1 MNNSSLSIMFPQDF
15 EISNEEKPP
24 KIYSNVLTN
33 EKGISSYLYI
43 LLFYDKYT
51 ENEEDLQ
58 EDAEKLRLSSTSDLI
73 KVFYCPIS
81 IIILSYSNNLDFF
94 DKLLKEYYRIIKFN
108 INIILNEKE
117 IEENNIESAPPNV
130 IENNNNNNN
139 NNNIENNNNIYKKLL
154 FYQKIELLN
163 YLNYSYE
170 ILHPPNKTILNFNL
184 RFSQIKYC
192 SQSNIEIPTNEIC
205 IKILFNCLEISTII
219 NLYIALLF
227 EKYIILIGNQNQMLF
242 CICEGLKKLLFPF
255 RWLHTYVPILPKQLF
270 NFLDSPSPY
279 FFGIKSNLIDPIE
292 LNKQYPSHIIC
303 DINSSTIY
311 GNVSSLKL
319 PLNEELKIKKKL
331 MLLKNKNINFYDDVI
346 IDNVNFSNLNNKN
359 IEFEDVDFSL
369 SFNQNV
375 QKIFFRIFKNNLYR
389 IKKEYMFNNNNTFD
403 SKSFLRLFDDN
414 KEYKLFFDKIINTYA
429 FEFFILYMHY
439 FDDSN
444 SRLFNLICK
453 NNNKNLD
460 NNNNY
465 YNFEFS
471 LFDNIFL
478 DNNNNN
484 NNHTEKSNNTNNNND
499 NNNNENNTNNN
510 NDNNNNYKKFYFEIS
525 NLIEQNKEKKIK
537 KNNFVSL
544 PFYDNNN
551 GFLHF
556 ISNYSNLIS
565 YKEVIMKEINHL
577 FNELKE
583 NSIQINR
590 INNKNINIPNNE
602 NNKSFFYMV
611 LATYLI
617 ENINLEKNSNE
628 NNEFIFKMFVNSYE
642 KNRIEFPRN
651 IFYLFLDKL
660 STNQLNIFH
669 NTKFNFINKSILFQR
684 NKKEKIK
691 NKLMVINTNFD
702 SDDEDEESLSENDD
716 KNSVLNNSKIYPK
729 YKYKKLKTLSYKDI
743 NLNSILERKKNQKSS
758 NKISLCKIDD
768 KIIFDDEKYTK
779 MKVNVIDG
787 NKENDN
793 NNNNNNEI
801 NFNNNN
807 NNNNNKNNN
816 NNNNNNKNKNNNNN
830 IHNKNYSLFNINN
843 KIIDNNNIEKNNNLN
858 NDPLGLCE
866 KICVSLVSFCLK
878 VKIER
883 YSQSFIDSSEL
894 RKLKDN
900 DFFEIT
906 KLILSLK
913 NISLNQLYLNKT
925 YYYCFWLNL
934 FNFLTIFSII
944 YKGEVCS
951 SYFEWQRFLKN
962 SYFSIGKFEISLY
975 EIQTKILITSEVTK
989 RIYGENI
996 KYDIPN
1002 FKKYEPFDNIIN
1014 YGISIPTLSSPS
1026 LRIYFPFNF
1035 KENLMLNANEFF
1047 SRLFK
1052 IDFQNIVIEM
1062 PEYLSWINP
1071 KFVKEINDYK
1081 NLLPKELI
1089 NYIISNKN
1097 IIQTVVCKYDW
1108 KETFENFKNVSNF

>member
-1 MNNSSLSIMFPQDF
+1 MFPQDF

-73 KVFYCPIS
+73 KVFYCPVS
-81 IIILSYSNNLDFF
+81 IIILSYCNNLEFF

-108 INIILNEKE
+108 ANIIVNDKE
-117 IEENNIESAPPNV
+117 IDENNIESAPPNV
-130 IENNNNNNN
+130 IE
-139 NNNIENNNNIYKKLL
+139 NNIENNNNIYKKLL

-192 SQSNIEIPTNEIC
+192 SQSNIEIPTSEVC
-205 IKILFNCLEISTII
+205 IEILFDCLETSTII
-219 NLYIALLF
+219 KLYIALLF
-227 EKYIILIGNQNQMLF
+227 EKSIILIGNQNQMLF

-255 RWLHTYVPILPKQLF
+255 RWLHTYVPILPKQLL
-270 NFLDSPSPY
+270 NFLESPFPY
-279 FFGIKSNLIDPIE
+279 FLGISSNLIDPFE

-303 DINSSTIY
+303 DINSSTLY
-311 GNVSSLKL
+311 GNVASLKL

-331 MLLKNKNINFYDDVI
+331 MILKNKNINFYDDVI
-346 IDNVNFSNLNNKN
+346 IDNINYSNLNNKN
-359 IEFEDVDFSL
+359 IEYEDVDFSL
-369 SFNQNV
+369 SFSKNV
-375 QKIFFRIFKNNLYR
+375 QRIFFRIFKNNLYR

-403 SKSFLRLFDDN
+403 SKSFLRLFDEN

-444 SRLFNLICK
+444 SRQFNLICK
-453 NNNKNLD
+453 NNNKNSD
-460 NNNNY
+460 NKNNY

-484 NNHTEKSNNTNNNND
+484 NN
-499 NNNNENNTNNN
+499 
-510 NDNNNNYKKFYFEIS
+510 YKKFYCEIS

-551 GFLHF
+551 GFLIF

-565 YKEVIMKEINHL
+565 YKEIIMKEINNL

-617 ENINLEKNSNE
+617 ENVNIENNSND

-651 IFYLFLDKL
+651 LFYLFLDKL
-660 STNQLNIFH
+660 STVQLKNFAE
-669 NTKFNFINKSILFQR
+669 TKFNFINKSILFQK
-684 NKKEKIK
+684 NKKEKII
-691 NKLMVINTNFD
+691 NKIIVINTNFD
-702 SDDEDEESLSENDD
+702 SDDEEEESLSENEE
-716 KNSVLNNSKIYPK
+716 KNSVLNNNKIYPR
-729 YKYKKLKTLSYKDI
+729 YKYKKLKTLSFKGNI
-743 NLNSILERKKNQKSS
+743 NFNSLFEKKKTKEKSS

-787 NKENDN
+787 NKDDN
-793 NNNNNNEI
+793 NKM
-801 NFNNNN
+801 NFDN
-807 NNNNNKNNN
+807 NNNNNKNLDDNHH
-816 NNNNNNKNKNNNNN
+816 KNKKNN
-830 IHNKNYSLFNINN
+830 IHNKNFSLFNINN
-843 KIIDNNNIEKNNNLN
+843 NNINNFQKNNNNSN
-858 NDPLGLCE
+858 NDPLTLCE

-925 YYYCFWLNL
+925 FYYCFWLNL
-934 FNFLTIFSII
+934 FNFLTIFTII

-962 SYFSIGKFEISLY
+962 SYFSIGEYEISLY

-989 RIYGENI
+989 RIYGENV
-996 KYDIPN
+996 KFDIPN
-1002 FKKYEPFDNIIN
+1002 FKKFEPFDNIIH

-1052 IDFQNIVIEM
+1052 IDFQNYVIEM
-1062 PEYLSWINP
+1062 PEYLSWVNP

-1089 NYIISNKN
+1089 NYIINNKN
-1097 IIQTVVCKYDW
+1097 IIQTVVCKFDW
-1108 KETFENFKNVSNF
+1108 KETFENFKNVLNF